1 MEEVVLVNEND
12 EVIGTCEKLKAHQD
26 GLLHRAFS
34 VLLFNHQGEMLIHQR
49 AFEKYHC
56 GGLWTNACC
65 SHQRPNE
72 STLDAVKRR
81 MPEEL
86 GVTAPVE
93 HIGSFRYKV
102 AFDNGLTEHEY
113 DHVLFGRFNADIHP
127 NPNEVAAW
135 RYIAIRD
142 LEKEVEESPE
152 NFTFW
157 FKQILKTYQTHILN
171 YSQS

>member
-1 MEEVVLVNEND
+1 MEEVVLVNEKD
-12 EVIGTCEKLKAHQD
+12 EVIGTSEKLKAHQD

-86 GVTAPVE
+86 GVSAPVE
-93 HIGSFRYKV
+93 HIGSFVYKV
-102 AFDNGLTEHEY
+102 DFENGLTEHEF
-113 DHVLFGRFNADIHP
+113 DHVLFGWFNDDIHP
-127 NPNEVAAW
+127 NPNEVNSW
-135 RYIAIRD
+135 RYISLD
-142 LEKEVEESPE
+142 HLEQEVQESPE

-157 FKQILKTYQTHILN
+157 FKHILKIYKPHILN
-171 YSQS
+171 FIQS